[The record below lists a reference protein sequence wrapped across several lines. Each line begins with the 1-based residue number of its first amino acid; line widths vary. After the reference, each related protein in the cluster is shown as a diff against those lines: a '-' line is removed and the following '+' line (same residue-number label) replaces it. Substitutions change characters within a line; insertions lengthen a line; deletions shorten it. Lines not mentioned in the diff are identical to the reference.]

1 MINSI
6 QYLRG
11 IAAILVVYY
20 HSTIKSVQNNLPDAE
35 VFSFGQA
42 GVDLFFIISGFII
55 CFSTDKHSFSAV
67 KFLKSRILRIIPLYW
82 FFTLLALAVF
92 IAFPDLVNSSGG
104 ETVVFK
110 SFFLLPTDD
119 KYLVRN
125 GWTLSYEFYFYFI
138 FALFAIIFE
147 KRNIVFLPL
156 IMLAALGYIF
166 SIDFYFDNYLLEF
179 AMGVISYNIFKYK
192 LPIKYDFY
200 LLFIISLLLCLIY
213 LYDFKS
219 NVIFYGIQMWFI
231 FHGSLLLERVA
242 KPIKL
247 LEGFKRLL
255 FKLGDSS
262 YSLYLSHAFSLVI
275 INKLVM
281 FFFPT
286 VNKEV
291 YLFVLTSVSII
302 VGHFVY
308 TFVELN
314 INLYCKRLFNKK

>member
-82 FFTLLALAVF
+82 FFTLLALVIF
-92 IAFPDLVNSSGG
+92 IVLPDLVNSSGG

-110 SFFLLPTDD
+110 SFFLLPTED

-138 FALFAIIFE
+138 FALFSLFFI
-147 KRNIVFLPL
+147 KRNLVFIPL
-156 IMLAALGYIF
+156 ILLPMLGMILDAN
-166 SIDFYFDNYLLEF
+166 FYFDSYLLEF
-179 AMGVISYNIFKYK
+179 AMGVISYNIFKNN
-192 LPIKYDFY
+192 LSIKYDFLL
-200 LLFIISLLLCLIY
+200 LLFILIVFFTCSLESKAC
-213 LYDFKS
+213 
-219 NVIFYGIQMWFI
+219 VYGLPMWFL
-231 FHGSLLLERVA
+231 FHGSLVLDRIINSKDLL
-242 KPIKL
+242 
-247 LEGFKRLL
+247 KRTKKLL

-275 INKLVM
+275 LNKLVM
-281 FFFPT
+281 YFFPT
-286 VNKEV
+286 ANKEV
-291 YLFVLTSVSII
+291 YLFILTSVSII
-302 VGHFVY
+302 IGHFVY
-308 TFVELN
+308 IFVELN
-314 INLYCKRLFNKK
+314 INLYFKRLFNKK